1 MLNGE
6 RSADSKNIEAVKV
19 ASRNFEMG
27 WVHDVYIFASRMC
40 YIMHV
45 GAMSVEQGM
54 YVHRRKDGPGQ
65 DMLQVKLLGESDI
78 GFQNRISLMSKRGN
92 SRAWSGRAR

>member
-54 YVHRRKDGPGQ
+54 YIGGKMNRGKTCCR
-65 DMLQVKLLGESDI
+65 LSSSESL
-78 GFQNRISLMSKRGN
+78 ISDFKTG
-92 SRAWSGRAR
+92 